1 MVMVVA
7 RGMKHRAEGTVVA
20 DFDGVDK
27 ETCVVH
33 VPYGCKAAYEQ
44 AEGWREFAHIVEM
57 DAPTGLAGV
66 AADSVYDVYDLSG
79 RKVRSQATTLQGL
92 PKGVYFVNGRKV
104 VAK

>member
-1 MVMVVA
+1 M
-7 RGMKHRAEGTVVA
+7 
-20 DFDGVDK
+20 
-27 ETCVVH
+27 
-33 VPYGCKAAYEQ
+33 
-44 AEGWREFAHIVEM
+44 EM